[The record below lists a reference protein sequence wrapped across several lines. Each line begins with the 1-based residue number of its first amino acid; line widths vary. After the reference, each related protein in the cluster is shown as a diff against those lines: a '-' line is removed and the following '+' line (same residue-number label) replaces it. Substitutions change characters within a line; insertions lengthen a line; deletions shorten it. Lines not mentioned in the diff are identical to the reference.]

1 MTAMPLSIWILR
13 HGEAVA
19 HDSRSSDAERELT
32 PRGER
37 QSADA
42 GAALAKLGIELAA
55 CYTSPRVRARD
66 TARLA
71 CQSLNVEPEVV
82 QALSA
87 GFATEDLDEM
97 LLAQEPG
104 AHILIVGHEP
114 DLSQLVHDLTGARVK
129 LPKGGVAAIELEGRE
144 GRLVVLVRPRELE
157 AMSAREAARLL

>member
-1 MTAMPLSIWILR
+1 M
-13 HGEAVA
+13 
-19 HDSRSSDAERELT
+19 
-32 PRGER
+32 
-37 QSADA
+37 
-42 GAALAKLGIELAA
+42 AA

-87 GFATEDLDEM
+87 GFNTEDLDEM

-114 DLSQLVHDLTGARVK
+114 DLSQLVHDLTGAHVK

-157 AMSAREAARLL
+157 AISAREAARLL